1 MPFYLYGLKRHLQR
15 WSDGQPAETGNTGVK
30 EASDIWAAGRPQ
42 NLLQIPSRLLVFLLL
57 QLFLP
62 SLFAH
67 LSGTIHLLGRPDV
80 SGCSVLRQRRY
91 LQANGG

>member
-1 MPFYLYGLKRHLQR
+1 MPSYLYGLKRHLQR
-15 WSDGQPAETGNTGVK
+15 WSDVQSAETGNKGVK
-30 EASDIWAAGRPQ
+30 DAPAGRPQ

-62 SLFAH
+62 SPFAH
-67 LSGTIHLLGRPDV
+67 LSGTILLFGRPDV

-91 LQANGG
+91 LRANGPTDVE